1 MKTNL
6 YLIATTV
13 AILTAVFSLKAQN
26 AQTDSVFIKETFGT
40 GTSKSALPA
49 GRATYAYNGTSS
61 LNDGDYMLFNRTN
74 GRPEWHNTTDHTG
87 DVNGKAMVINAGF
100 TPAEFYRDT
109 VYSLT
114 PGVSY
119 SVYLYVMNINTLGT
133 CGAGALLPK
142 LQFIVEYYNQAA
154 ATYTQL
160 TTMNTAFIPQAA
172 TPTWLVV
179 GSSFVLPAGITSV
192 RYRILNNSNGGCGN
206 DLAIDD
212 ITFARATSIPIL
224 PVTGF
229 QAYAQRNA
237 NDINVQ
243 WETLSESNTRFY
255 AVEKSVDAIKWTVT
269 DSVEAAGFSQ
279 NRRTYS
285 SIDHNPAAVNYYRI
299 RQVDDNGRYTYSNT
313 VRINTAANTI
323 EAKTYPN
330 PFVNLLQVDINASTN
345 QKLNIT
351 CTDISGRNLFQKT
364 WNVTKGYNSIGLTQV
379 QNLYPGTYIIN
390 VYNQQGE
397 NIYKSKIVK
406 N

>member
-1 MKTNL
+1 
-6 YLIATTV
+6 
-13 AILTAVFSLKAQN
+13 
-26 AQTDSVFIKETFGT
+26 
-40 GTSKSALPA
+40 
-49 GRATYAYNGTSS
+49 
-61 LNDGDYMLFNRTN
+61 
-74 GRPEWHNTTDHTG
+74 
-87 DVNGKAMVINAGF
+87 
-100 TPAEFYRDT
+100 
-109 VYSLT
+109 
-114 PGVSY
+114 
-119 SVYLYVMNINTLGT
+119 
-133 CGAGALLPK
+133 
-142 LQFIVEYYNQAA
+142 
-154 ATYTQL
+154 
-160 TTMNTAFIPQAA
+160 
-172 TPTWLVV
+172 V
-179 GSSFVLPAGITSV
+179 GSSFLLPAGITSV

-237 NDINVQ
+237 NNINVQ

-285 SIDHNPAAVNYYRI
+285 SIDYNPAAVNYYRI

-345 QKLNIT
+345 QKLNIV
-351 CTDISGRNLFQKT
+351 CSDISGRKLFQNT
-364 WNVTKGYNSIGLTQV
+364 WNVTKGYNSISLAQV
-379 QNLYPGTYIIN
+379 QNLKPGTYIIN
-390 VYNQQGE
+390 VYNQDGA

>member
-1 MKTNL
+1 
-6 YLIATTV
+6 
-13 AILTAVFSLKAQN
+13 
-26 AQTDSVFIKETFGT
+26 
-40 GTSKSALPA
+40 
-49 GRATYAYNGTSS
+49 
-61 LNDGDYMLFNRTN
+61 
-74 GRPEWHNTTDHTG
+74 
-87 DVNGKAMVINAGF
+87 
-100 TPAEFYRDT
+100 
-109 VYSLT
+109 
-114 PGVSY
+114 
-119 SVYLYVMNINTLGT
+119 MNINTLGT

-142 LQFIVEYYNQAA
+142 LQFIVEYYNQST

-160 TTMNTAFIPQAA
+160 TTMNTAFIPQSV
-172 TPTWLVV
+172 TPTWVVV
-179 GSSFVLPAGITSV
+179 GSSFLLPAGITSV

-237 NDINVQ
+237 NNINVQ

-285 SIDHNPAAVNYYRI
+285 SIDYNPAAVNYYRI

-330 PFVNLLQVDINASTN
+330 PFVNLLQVDINASAN
-345 QKLNIT
+345 QKLNIA
-351 CTDISGRNLFQKT
+351 CSDISGRKLFQNT
-364 WNVTKGYNSIGLTQV
+364 WNVTKGYNSISLAQV
-379 QNLYPGTYIIN
+379 QNLNPGTYIIN
-390 VYNQQGE
+390 VTSQDGA